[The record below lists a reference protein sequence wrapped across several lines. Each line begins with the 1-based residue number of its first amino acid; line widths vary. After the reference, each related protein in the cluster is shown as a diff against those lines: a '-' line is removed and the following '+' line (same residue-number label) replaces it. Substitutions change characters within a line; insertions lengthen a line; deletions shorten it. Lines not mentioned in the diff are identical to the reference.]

1 MKVVGFITEENDKLY
16 DFNSIKNILKVS
28 KTKLYRDLKKIE
40 TSEFIRYKNQYLYKE
55 KTLLLL
61 MEKTLIDRLDK
72 IEKEENEFR
81 ESQNHR
87 RKNYKE

>member
-1 MKVVGFITEENDKLY
+1 MKVVGFLTEENDKLY

-40 TSEFIRYKNQYLYKE
+40 DNEFVRYKNQFLYKE

-61 MEKTLIDRLDK
+61 MEKSLIERLDK
-72 IEKEENEFR
+72 IEKEENEFS
-81 ESQNHR
+81 EN
-87 RKNYKE
+87 KTD